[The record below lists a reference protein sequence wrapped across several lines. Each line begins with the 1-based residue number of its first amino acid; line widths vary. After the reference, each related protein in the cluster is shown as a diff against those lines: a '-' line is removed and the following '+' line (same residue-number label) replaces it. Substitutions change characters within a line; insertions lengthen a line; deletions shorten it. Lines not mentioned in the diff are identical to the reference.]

1 MKTEK
6 LEITGIRL
14 IGFYFLFST
23 AYHISTAFLTT
34 YYEVHDP
41 DYESVIAAMANAATI
56 TQSILAVVV
65 MLLSF
70 VAMFHPHSIQK
81 RWRKTD
87 PQEIEDEEFDISSL
101 TLFRMAALMMT
112 LHFGQK
118 SLSDFVYIAMATNIS
133 FSGMNV
139 AQAISHTVFLVMS
152 LYLFIKP
159 EVITKW
165 K

>member
-23 AYHISTAFLTT
+23 AYHVSTAFLTT
-34 YYEVHDP
+34 YYNAQDP
-41 DYESVIAAMANAATI
+41 EYESVIAAFANAATI
-56 TQSILAVVV
+56 TQTILSVVV
-65 MLLSF
+65 LLLSI
-70 VAMFHPHSIQK
+70 VAMFRPRAIQR
-81 RWRKTD
+81 RWRKID
-87 PQEIEDEEFDISSL
+87 QKESEEDEFEIGSL
-101 TLFRMAALMMT
+101 TLFRMAALMMA
-112 LHFGQK
+112 LYFAQK
-118 SLSDFVYIAMATNIS
+118 SLSEVVYIALVTNVS
-133 FSGMNV
+133 FSGMNM